1 VRRRF
6 VENARRIDQDDGAAA
21 IRETFM
27 DRPAEWK
34 DTFDWSWPKSVKKVG
49 ECLAVMYRSDKWKR
63 KGSFEDYKHRAEAPQ
78 TLYFTSLCNIAGEDG
93 KPLGAAGKSESIT
106 SRLPSTVATL
116 AHFMGIQCRFYKKR
130 GSSLYL
136 PNSDD
141 DFFEFHIPHAK
152 LAAGKTLDG
161 ETFLVVF
168 KDREGP
174 YCFVFGD
181 DLDVEK
187 DGIVG

>member
-1 VRRRF
+1 MSRRYTRN
-6 VENARRIDQDDGAAA
+6 VAEDEAAK

-27 DRPAEWK
+27 DRPAEWQK
-34 DTFDWSWPKSVKKVG
+34 HFDWTWPTSIRKVG
-49 ECLAVMYRSDKWKR
+49 ECLSVMYRSDKWKR

-78 TLYFTSLCNIAGEDG
+78 SLYFTSLCQVTGEDG
-93 KPLGAAGKSESIT
+93 DLLGSAGKAET
-106 SRLPSTVATL
+106 TKPGRLPDTFAEL

-130 GSSLYL
+130 GSDLYL
-136 PNSDD
+136 PNGDD
-141 DFFEFHIPHAK
+141 DLFEFHIPHAK
-152 LAAGKTLDG
+152 LAAGKTIDG
-161 ETFLVVF
+161 ETFLVVY
-168 KDREGP
+168 KDTEGP